1 MIYKENARN
10 LVVLAGFFFVFWF
23 FFLSC
28 GFLNLKK
35 NLFDSFGCIR
45 SQLQRAGSELHHVG
59 CFAVSHGLS
68 SQGVRVQL
76 PHSVWNLSSLT
87 KD

>member
-35 NLFDSFGCIR
+35 NCLIH
-45 SQLQRAGSELHHVG
+45 L
-59 CFAVSHGLS
+59 AVSGLS
-68 SQGVRVQL
+68 CSVRDLRYIMWDVL
-76 PHSVWNLSSLT
+76 LCRMGSLV
-87 KD
+87 KV